1 MLVLDRC
8 LLGQGSQ
15 VSRVDVYC
23 FCKPNLT
30 IARRL
35 NPDDRSRNVGCQAR
49 PVKYDYLAPPI
60 HEGKD
65 ENSMQ
70 ALLGTTTNA

>member
-1 MLVLDRC
+1 MFF
-8 LLGQGSQ
+8 
-15 VSRVDVYC
+15 
-23 FCKPNLT
+23 FCKPNRNFV
-30 IARRL
+30 RRL

-49 PVKYDYLAPPI
+49 PVKYECLAPPI

-65 ENSMQ
+65 ENSMH